1 MSQNT
6 ANDRIRQGGLQPDEV
21 PEQSEGN
28 RLIVRI
34 ASLAA
39 ANEQSGDTEQKQR
52 QNWFCKMFLG
62 CIKAILTVFGG
73 TKNGA
78 HDRLRTGD
86 LFITSELLY
95 QLSHIG
101 ALISLNIASFC
112 SLVKCRAEI
121 FIKNLTKTAK
131 LFPSAKSFLFSAG
144 RELENLPRDC
154 ILSHNPK
161 FITGKSL

>member
-62 CIKAILTVFGG
+62 CIKAILTVFEGKKMEPMTG
-73 TKNGA
+73 FEPVTYS
-78 HDRLRTGD
+78 LRVNCS
-86 LFITSELLY
+86 TS
-95 QLSHIG
+95 
-101 ALISLNIASFC
+101 
-112 SLVKCRAEI
+112 
-121 FIKNLTKTAK
+121 
-131 LFPSAKSFLFSAG
+131 
-144 RELENLPRDC
+144 
-154 ILSHNPK
+154 
-161 FITGKSL
+161 